1 MDYNGF
7 LFQNNRL
14 KWIILAKIIDFSHK
28 NNGL

>member
-7 LFQNNRL
+7 LFQNNQL
-14 KWIILAKIIDFSHK
+14 KLIALAKIIDFSEQ